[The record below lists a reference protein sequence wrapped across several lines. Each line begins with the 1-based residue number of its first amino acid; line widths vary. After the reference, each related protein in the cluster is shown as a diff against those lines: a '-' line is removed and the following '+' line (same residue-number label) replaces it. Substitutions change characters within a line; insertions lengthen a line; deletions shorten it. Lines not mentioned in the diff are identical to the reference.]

1 MENLKDGYLTHN
13 HLKLILIDEIERKHK
28 NANKNK
34 ILITTEA
41 TKLNY
46 LLHPRHSIN
55 IR

>member
-1 MENLKDGYLTHN
+1 M
-13 HLKLILIDEIERKHK
+13 KLNAKQKQKK

-34 ILITTEA
+34 FDKTEA

>member
-1 MENLKDGYLTHN
+1 M
-13 HLKLILIDEIERKHK
+13 KLNANKNNKK

-34 ILITTEA
+34 FDKTEA